1 MRKLILTICSLQLVA
16 VLVGVFFMLNQDL
29 SRADKAEAPL
39 VAIVTLV
46 LAIILLAPPF
56 ILALSGKWLRLA
68 LVLTLLLPAYYLWLN
83 VP

>member
-29 SRADKAEAPL
+29 SRADKAAAPL

>member
-1 MRKLILTICSLQLVA
+1 
-16 VLVGVFFMLNQDL
+16 MLNQDL
-29 SRADKAEAPL
+29 SRADKAAAPL

>member
-16 VLVGVFFMLNQDL
+16 VLVGVFFILNQDL
-29 SRADKAEAPL
+29 SRADKAAAPL

>member
-29 SRADKAEAPL
+29 SRADEGAAPL